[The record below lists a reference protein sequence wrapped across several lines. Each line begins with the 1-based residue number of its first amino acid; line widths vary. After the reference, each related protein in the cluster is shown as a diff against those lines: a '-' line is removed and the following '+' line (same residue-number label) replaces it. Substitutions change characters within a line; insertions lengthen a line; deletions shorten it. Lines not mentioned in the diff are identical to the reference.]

1 MAQQEPLRL
10 ATYVQQVDARFLDRL
25 LPICRQHGLVEAESA
40 LLERQGEME
49 AAYELLLSQL
59 SRSIQEL
66 FTCQEETSCWTRFHS
81 ASQSVFNFCQRHSA
95 LMTEVDR
102 ERIWLTLL
110 DHLLAPQRT
119 TKSSTILAG
128 NFNSFVNSLFI
139 FFFMVFFIVIGLRQ
153 ATQQIVSGV
162 QGQVSLT
169 KVLARLIEEPE
180 TTGGTLGDIRQLI
193 MGLLDNYTY
202 ETTLLRIGTRL
213 LQGDVHGLL
222 LQRCRQ
228 SVRGIALRNFSCS
241 LCRHPLDQLQ
251 NDDSASRIV
260 AFHCRHAFH
269 SICLSS
275 QDFCIACR
283 PSVALIT
290 DHPTQPNKEQTAPT
304 LSPVQIESVTVT
316 RRRLASMTHH
326 HPN

>member
-1 MAQQEPLRL
+1 M
-10 ATYVQQVDARFLDRL
+10 
-25 LPICRQHGLVEAESA
+25 
-40 LLERQGEME
+40 
-49 AAYELLLSQL
+49 
-59 SRSIQEL
+59 
-66 FTCQEETSCWTRFHS
+66 
-81 ASQSVFNFCQRHSA
+81 
-95 LMTEVDR
+95 
-102 ERIWLTLL
+102 
-110 DHLLAPQRT
+110 
-119 TKSSTILAG
+119 
-128 NFNSFVNSLFI
+128 
-139 FFFMVFFIVIGLRQ
+139 IGLRQ

-228 SVRGIALRNFSCS
+228 SVRGVALRNSSCS
-241 LCRHPLDQLQ
+241 SCRQSLGQLQ

-275 QDFCIACR
+275 QDFCITCR
-283 PSVALIT
+283 PSVALTT

-316 RRRLASMTHH
+316 RRRLASMTTSSLELNI
-326 HPN
+326 PS